1 MAEHTATIRW
11 AFPGDGEAFLKGR
24 FSREHTWS
32 FDGGLTVPASAA
44 PSVIPAPF
52 SNPAGVDPEEAYVAA
67 IASCHMMSFLY
78 VAMRAGVVVERY
90 EDAAVGAMR
99 KNERGAIWV
108 GAVTLRPRIAF
119 GGSARPTAAEMEQ
132 LHRRAH
138 EQCFIANS
146 VKTEIRIEP
155 APATR

>member
-1 MAEHTATIRW
+1 MAEHKAMIRW
-11 AFPGDGEAFLKGR
+11 ASSEDGEAFLKGR
-24 FSREHTWS
+24 FSRAHKWT

-52 SNPAGVDPEEAYVAA
+52 SDPAGVDPEEAYVAA

-78 VAMRAGVVVERY
+78 VAMRAGFVVERY
-90 EDAAVGAMR
+90 EDDAVGAMR

-108 GAVTLRPRIAF
+108 GAVTLRPRIDF
-119 GGSARPTAAEMEQ
+119 GGGTRPTPAEVEQ
-132 LHRRAH
+132 LHHRAH

-146 VKTEIRIEP
+146 VKTEITVEP
-155 APATR
+155 VTR

>member
-1 MAEHTATIRW
+1 MAEHKAMIRC
-11 AFPGDGEAFLKGR
+11 ASSGDGEAFLKGR
-24 FSREHTWS
+24 YPRAHTWT

-52 SNPAGVDPEEAYVAA
+52 SDPAGVDPEEAYVAA

-78 VAMRAGVVVERY
+78 VAMRAGFVVERY
-90 EDAAVGAMR
+90 EDDAVGAMR

-108 GAVTLRPRIAF
+108 GAVTLRPRIDF
-119 GGSARPTAAEMEQ
+119 GAGTRPTPAEVEQ
-132 LHRRAH
+132 LHHRAH

-146 VKTEIRIEP
+146 VKTEITVEP
-155 APATR
+155 VTR